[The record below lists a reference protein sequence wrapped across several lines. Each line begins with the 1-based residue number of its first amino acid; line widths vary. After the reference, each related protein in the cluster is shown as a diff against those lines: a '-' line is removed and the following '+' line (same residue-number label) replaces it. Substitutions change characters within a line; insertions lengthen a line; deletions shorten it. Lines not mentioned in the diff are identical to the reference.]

1 MKVTKYH
8 KLTLYGPHPL
18 ERNSR
23 GELEYHMGD
32 VFPELNSIIIGR
44 GLHVTLAMDFIEE
57 CQRRGGCMM
66 GEKKQQEVFS
76 NLVALVSRGEHVMIR
91 SIPEDMERCFR
102 AAELLRKV
110 VPSEMIRFT
119 GRRDSK
125 VREAFK
131 LRGESWKMTPRYFTV
146 EEIIEQIRLS
156 MVRVGTANRYYY
168 KIESGGR
175 LITPQKFAGI
185 RKVIGD
191 REEFRERV
199 CEVVDLYQRRNNNY
213 VRELGF
219 FAVDEDLFDFSLF
232 EALAGYLRRCRKWGE
247 RQSARAGRM
256 FDAASA
262 NFHASVSP
270 ELHHD
275 DPGNSAWRCEM
286 YAELSE
292 IPPTEES
299 ILGIS
304 EEFNMNIR
312 WLPGCSIADG
322 EVTKDEHIEDSASQ
336 LIDDFFRC
344 YGPLEY
350 LNLGRL
356 MRSQSNKRAAGSYR
370 EVFIAVLKQ
379 RGERDEQIRILRK
392 VFRGVLYYLNRGHDL
407 EQAKRLAE
415 GYLEYTFDRREI
427 LSLLGA
433 DTPEVSYL
441 SRDEYMPGIG
451 TVPVIYFNRP
461 YIQGLATDK
470 ISYNYYSHEGFV
482 AAQAA
487 LLGSEAALNIFV
499 GRCEPDSGNVF
510 FGDGDEL
517 LQFESGDPMVPTS
530 IVLADFTGTFSEVVS
545 PLDNFIPQY
554 SDYLVNML
562 GRVKVPGWKKRE
574 LFDLGEVFIGAL
586 QERFNLLKEQTARGA
601 RLRARL
607 DELAGSRN
615 PEINPVLMKWEH
627 CRDRFQQEDIE
638 QFTGKMRKELRG
650 RLKKV

>member
-32 VFPELNSIIIGR
+32 VFPERSSIIIGR

-57 CQRRGGCMM
+57 YQRRGGC
-66 GEKKQQEVFS
+66 ELDDSAQQEIF
-76 NLVALVSRGEHVMIR
+76 NDLVALISRGEHVMVR
-91 SIPEDMERCFR
+91 SIPDDMERCFR

-119 GRRDSK
+119 GRRDPK

-175 LITPQKFAGI
+175 LITPQKFADI

-191 REEFRERV
+191 REEFRERI
-199 CEVVDLYQRRNNNY
+199 CEVVDLYNRRNNNY
-213 VRELGF
+213 VRELDF
-219 FAVDEDLFDFSLF
+219 FATGKDIFDFSLF
-232 EALAGYLRRCRKWGE
+232 ESLAGYLCRCRKWGE
-247 RQSARAGRM
+247 RQSARAGRL
-256 FDAASA
+256 FDAANE

-270 ELHHD
+270 ELHRD
-275 DPGNSAWRCEM
+275 DPGNPAWRNEM

-312 WLPGCSIADG
+312 WLPGCSIDDG
-322 EVTKDEHIEDSASQ
+322 VVTKDEHIEDATGQ

-370 EVFIAVLKQ
+370 EVFIAVLRQ
-379 RGERDEQIRILRK
+379 RGEQHEQIRILRK
-392 VFRGVLYYLNRGHDL
+392 VFRGVLYFLNRGHDL
-407 EQAKRLAE
+407 QKAKKLAE

-433 DTPEVSYL
+433 DTPKVSYL
-441 SRDEYMPGIG
+441 SRDEHMPGIG

-470 ISYNYYSHEGFV
+470 ISYNYFSHQGFV
-482 AAQAA
+482 NSQAA

-499 GRCEPDSGNVF
+499 GRCEQDSGNVF

-517 LQFESGDPMVPTS
+517 LQFESSDPMVPTS
-530 IVLADFTGTFSEVVS
+530 IVLADFTGTFAEVVS
-545 PLDNFIPQY
+545 PLDFFIPQY
-554 SDYLVNML
+554 SEYLINML
-562 GRVKVPGWKKRE
+562 GRVQVPGWGARE
-574 LFDLGEVFIGAL
+574 LLELGEVFIRAM
-586 QERFNLLKEQTARGA
+586 QDRFYLLKEQTAQGA
-601 RLRARL
+601 QLRQRL
-607 DELAGSRN
+607 DELASSRN
-615 PEINPVLMKWEH
+615 PEINPVGIKWEH
-627 CRDRFQQEDIE
+627 CRHRLQQEDIE
-638 QFTGKMRKELRG
+638 QFASKMRQELRG
-650 RLKKV
+650 RMKKI